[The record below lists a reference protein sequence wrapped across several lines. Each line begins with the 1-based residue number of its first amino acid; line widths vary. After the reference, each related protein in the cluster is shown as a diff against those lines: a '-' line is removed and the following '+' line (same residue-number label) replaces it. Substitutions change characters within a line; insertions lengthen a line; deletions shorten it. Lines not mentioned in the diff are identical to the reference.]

1 MNIPDWLWQELAA
14 DAIWTGIGFS
24 TAWAWKK
31 RQAILSMLS
40 SRQPVL
46 LSGEVGASAGMEG
59 TLTVG
64 KSVEARWNVRS
75 LISKDLNALW
85 NVESPTPTLA
95 RRVEE
100 LASWYLHVT

>member
-1 MNIPDWLWQELAA
+1 MDGHWIQYC
-14 DAIWTGIGFS
+14 
-24 TAWAWKK
+24 
-31 RQAILSMLS
+31 
-40 SRQPVL
+40 V
-46 LSGEVGASAGMEG
+46 GMEG